1 MTASNFLK
9 WVEAL
14 RHFSCLSIQVTKNSQ
29 PSIPRK
35 GEVSQISTSRVCR
48 NGSTPTFTVIDPE
61 TFWALKHATCNTFD
75 EKQNDIVQENAFC
88 GRSFIMACEL
98 VPCRHNILHV
108 SQLNFKISF
117 PMSSIYYSFLSC
129 NAFHAFLSKEFS
141 LVAEKLFPAVR
152 SHTTTI
158 PYCTCHRYR
167 AAAAR
172 TGAGVGCE
180 ISPHGGPLLGA
191 QQWTIRS
198 YTWNRI
204 CGDSWESRWIS
215 DLCMN
220 STLLVLL
227 RKCHRKPAH
236 WFITRLQ
243 PHVCV
248 RSQHLPFA
256 RSFVSRWHRKPCTFR
271 GLVVHHQVVWRIFTT
286 GIKWSATWNI
296 YIWAMNAPPPQQ

>member
-1 MTASNFLK
+1 MTTSNFLK

-29 PSIPRK
+29 PSIPQK

-61 TFWALKHATCNTFD
+61 TFWASKHATCNTFD
-75 EKQNDIVQENAFC
+75 EKQNDIAQENAFC

-172 TGAGVGCE
+172 TWSWSRLRNLSSWGSTTWGTAMDNSILQLKPHLWRFWG
-180 ISPHGGPLLGA
+180 ISMNLGPVHEF
-191 QQWTIRS
+191 
-198 YTWNRI
+198 YTVSFTSKVSPKT
-204 CGDSWESRWIS
+204 C
-215 DLCMN
+215 
-220 STLLVLL
+220 TL
-227 RKCHRKPAH
+227 
-236 WFITRLQ
+236 
-243 PHVCV
+243 
-248 RSQHLPFA
+248 
-256 RSFVSRWHRKPCTFR
+256 
-271 GLVVHHQVVWRIFTT
+271 VHHTPGNLVFVYGLKTYPCQILRAPLASEAVHVPRTCGASPGRLADIT

-296 YIWAMNAPPPQQ
+296 YI